1 MADQNN
7 GSKFH
12 FEKTLNIGHL
22 LTTVALIVSATIY
35 VMRIESRIEVME
47 VTQHTMSL
55 RIDRET
61 GRTEAA
67 LAKIERYLQRIEDKI
82 DRKADRP

>member
-1 MADQNN
+1 MAEPTGN
-7 GSKFH
+7 KFH

-22 LTTVALIVSATIY
+22 LVTVSTIVAVTVY

-47 VTQHTMSL
+47 ATQQYLSVRL
-55 RIDRET
+55 DRET

-67 LAKIERYLQRIEDKI
+67 LEKIDRSLQRIEDKL

>member
-1 MADQNN
+1 MAEQN

-22 LTTVALIVSATIY
+22 LTTVALIVSVTIY
-35 VMRIESRIEVME
+35 VMKIETRLEVVE
-47 VTQHTMSL
+47 VTQRSL
-55 RIDRET
+55 SVRLDREAT
-61 GRTEAA
+61 RTEAA
-67 LAKIERYLQRIEDKI
+67 FAKIERYLQRIEDKL